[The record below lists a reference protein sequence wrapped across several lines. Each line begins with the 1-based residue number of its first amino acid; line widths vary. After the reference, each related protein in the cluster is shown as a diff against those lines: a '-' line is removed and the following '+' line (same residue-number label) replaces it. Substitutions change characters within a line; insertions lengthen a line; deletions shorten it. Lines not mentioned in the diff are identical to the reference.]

1 MRGSRIVPIALIL
14 IIIAIAIA
22 ALVSLGRAVF
32 FSDGSSQTVSEVD
45 VSRDALLSTAVD
57 RSVKMTVRGEIVANE
72 QFRSYEITVTPTSR
86 TLVTYAGYLE
96 QKIDEI
102 VLDNNIPAYEEFVYA
117 LEKADFVAGTELTG
131 EANDRRGLCATGQVY
146 EFAVLKAGTSVKTLW
161 TSTCEGVEGSLDAS
175 VTQLTS
181 LFVNQIPKGQALI
194 NKTNL

>member
-161 TSTCEGVEGSLDAS
+161 TSTCKGIEGSLDAS

>member
-1 MRGSRIVPIALIL
+1 MRGSRLVPIALIL

-117 LEKADFVAGTELTG
+117 LEKADLAAGAELTG

-161 TSTCEGVEGSLDAS
+161 TSTCKGIEGSLDAS

-181 LFVNQIPKGQALI
+181 LFINQIPKGQALI